1 MGRFERKI
9 QKRLKK
15 ETEEFDVWFERNKEH
30 FPGFVNSESE
40 EETEKQGMVKLKKKK
55 LWIIPTA
62 FVIVI
67 FCVFLCFLPTI
78 LKKNA
83 ITTPSFFGD
92 EAVIETNLSEEEY
105 QRILQ
110 ENSFINKMNVTL
122 ARKIEK
128 TDDGSFV
135 FAILNSELETENDY
149 YLVTVQIEYNP
160 YYKFVSKTEYDNFEK
175 TLNINSFD
183 ISYRLA
189 GFDSDDLYWY
199 YMLTEKDGQRIYWEV
214 HCFEESIEEFVQIIF
229 SE

>member
-9 QKRLKK
+9 QKRLKA
-15 ETEEFDVWFERNKEH
+15 ETEDFNVWFEKNKGH

-40 EETEKQGMVKLKKKK
+40 EEIEPQGIVKLKKKK
-55 LWIIPTA
+55 LWIIPMV
-62 FVIVI
+62 FVLVAL
-67 FCVFLCFLPTI
+67 CVFLCFLPMI
-78 LKKNA
+78 LDRNA
-83 ITTPSFFGD
+83 VTTPSFFGE

-110 ENSFINKMNVTL
+110 ENSFINKMDVTL

-128 TDDGSFV
+128 IDDGSFV

-160 YYKFVSKTEYDNFEK
+160 YYEFVSKPAYDNLDHSLMISDFEVGYK
-175 TLNINSFD
+175 
-183 ISYRLA
+183 LA

-199 YMLTEKDGQRIYWEV
+199 YMLTESNGQRIYWEV
-214 HCFEESIEEFVQIIF
+214 HCFEESIEEFIQIVF
-229 SE
+229 AE

>member
-1 MGRFERKI
+1 M
-9 QKRLKK
+9 
-15 ETEEFDVWFERNKEH
+15 
-30 FPGFVNSESE
+30 
-40 EETEKQGMVKLKKKK
+40 
-55 LWIIPTA
+55 
-62 FVIVI
+62 
-67 FCVFLCFLPTI
+67 
-78 LKKNA
+78 KKNA

-229 SE
+229 ED